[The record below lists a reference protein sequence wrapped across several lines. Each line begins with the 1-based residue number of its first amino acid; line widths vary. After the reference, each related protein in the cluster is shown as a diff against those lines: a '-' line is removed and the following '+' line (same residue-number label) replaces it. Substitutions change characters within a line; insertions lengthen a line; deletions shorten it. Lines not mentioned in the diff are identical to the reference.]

1 MEITDNYFFTINKYK
16 TFDDLSREERINS
29 LKDKYLEY
37 VNKNAFLKALK
48 RLKSLIKLD
57 EKKHKELELLN
68 NFFDG
73 KIGFLYEIWSEV
85 SVILQLI
92 TLKMK
97 IDNNTLY
104 NAIQRIK
111 EDISYYPIKNLLGDM
126 NKNTTTNQLFKV
138 LGKQNKLINDYINIE
153 VCIFIKKNKL

>member
-1 MEITDNYFFTINKYK
+1 MLIKMHFK
-16 TFDDLSREERINS
+16 
-29 LKDKYLEY
+29 
-37 VNKNAFLKALK
+37 KALK

-68 NFFDG
+68 NYFDG
-73 KIGFLYEIWSEV
+73 KIRFLYEIWSEI

-92 TLKMK
+92 TLKNK
-97 IDNNTLY
+97 IDNNILY
-104 NAIQRIK
+104 NAIQRLK
-111 EDISYYPIKNLLGDM
+111 EDISFIYSIKNLLGDM
-126 NKNTTTNQLFKV
+126 NKNTTIKQLFNL